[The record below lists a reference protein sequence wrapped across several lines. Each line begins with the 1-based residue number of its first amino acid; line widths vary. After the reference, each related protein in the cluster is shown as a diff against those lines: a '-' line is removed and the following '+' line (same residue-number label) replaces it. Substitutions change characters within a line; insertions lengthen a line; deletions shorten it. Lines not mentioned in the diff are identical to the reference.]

1 MVVGQTSGVGRGIG
15 RAAAAALL
23 FVAGACSD
31 GPGGLVSFGSP
42 ADQFEIGEP
51 RDGPC
56 EFDYRSQLLAVDPA
70 DGTVQWVRDI
80 PWAPSGRVS
89 VHADEQ
95 VLVAASSANGLD
107 PSLVSVRGTDG
118 APLWQRFVT
127 DAGTR
132 PLVQTDSTAVSVD
145 GEKAIA
151 VDPGTGELRWSAEA
165 GLDIDLISANGVV
178 VLGSNSGVRVV
189 DAVSGDERW
198 QRDLESGGGS
208 ILPSEEDVVIALD
221 GDGGLVGLD
230 LANGNEVWRTPPER
244 PRFWSMRYDVVG
256 DTAVVASS
264 EEASSDVGGTT
275 EWLNGID
282 TRTGEV
288 RWTQPMEGSSD
299 RTVIAG
305 DLVIDDAG
313 LYAVARDAHTGAEVW
328 RFDTPGI
335 KQMSQL
341 TDDTVLIATT
351 SAATFS
357 GVTLH
362 ALDAGNGAEL
372 WTSEVPGIDT
382 SDATV
387 IGDTFV
393 IGTSGDQQPTAAG
406 MDGSITALRLADG
419 ATIWRTE
426 VRDEV
431 AERPVSS
438 NGSVLALSADQ
449 PLFCD

>member
-1 MVVGQTSGVGRGIG
+1 M
-15 RAAAAALL
+15 
-23 FVAGACSD
+23 
-31 GPGGLVSFGSP
+31 
-42 ADQFEIGEP
+42 
-51 RDGPC
+51 
-56 EFDYRSQLLAVDPA
+56 DPA

-89 VHADEQ
+89 VHGDEQ

-107 PSLVSVRGTDG
+107 PSLVSVRGSDG

-132 PLVQTDSTAVSVD
+132 PLVQTDSTAVTAD
-145 GEKAIA
+145 GEKVIA

-165 GLDIDLISANGVV
+165 GMDVDLISADGVV
-178 VLGSNSGVRVV
+178 VVGSNSGARVV
-189 DAVSGDERW
+189 DAMSGEERW
-198 QRDLESGGGS
+198 QRDLESGRGS
-208 ILPSEEDVVIALD
+208 ILLTDGGVVIALD
-221 GDGGLVGLD
+221 GDGDLVGLE
-230 LANGNEVWRTPPER
+230 LTNGNEVWRTRAER
-244 PRFWSMRYDVVG
+244 PRFWSVRYDVVG

-264 EEASSDVGGTT
+264 EEAADDAGGTR

-288 RWTQPMEGSSD
+288 RWTQRMEGSSYL
-299 RTVIAG
+299 TVIAG

-313 LYAVARDAHTGAEVW
+313 LHAVARDAHTGAEVW

-335 KQMSQL
+335 KQVSQL

-351 SAATFS
+351 SAVTFS

-362 ALDAGNGAEL
+362 ALDAGNGAVM
-372 WTSEVPGIDT
+372 WTSEVPGVDI
-382 SDATV
+382 SDPTV
-387 IGDTFV
+387 IGDTVV

-406 MDGSITALRLADG
+406 MDGSITAVRLADG
-419 ATIWRTE
+419 ATVWRTE